1 MYSSTLL
8 NPAGAADDLKD
19 GRKPAVP
26 RPGMGERQ
34 GCVPCMVLRP
44 STAQAANKD
53 GAPPDAADSPTLKP
67 PAGPVKDLLGRWQKE
82 MQGTMTC
89 IPRRAASTR
98 DAQNGGPG
106 RKHSRLC

>member
-1 MYSSTLL
+1 
-8 NPAGAADDLKD
+8 
-19 GRKPAVP
+19 
-26 RPGMGERQ
+26 
-34 GCVPCMVLRP
+34 MVLRP

-89 IPRRAASTR
+89 IPRRAGSTR
-98 DAQNGGPG
+98 DAQSSGPG
-106 RKHSRLC
+106 KKSRLC